1 MSLFKD
7 GSIDVGGDVSGL
19 DLIKAVEDW
28 GLRLV
33 VTMEM
38 EIRGSD
44 GGSASTSRARSSLP
58 YHFERFLARH
68 PIFSY
73 GSFHQR
79 ASESSE
85 PFAILTRFVAY
96 TEAIPDSFVLQKT

>member
-1 MSLFKD
+1 
-7 GSIDVGGDVSGL
+7 VSGL

-38 EIRGSD
+38 EIRG
-44 GGSASTSRARSSLP
+44 
-58 YHFERFLARH
+58 FERFLARH